1 MCRLYAVFPAD
12 RSEKMPNNKI
22 SKEKSI
28 RRTKT
33 LTELFVCCIILAG
46 AGYIVKSSIDNTNA
60 VPSSQHIDDSGY
72 EIEIPE
78 PTEPDPNKIVFVSAP
93 FNTKDKFSGDL
104 ILVNNQHEYFSS
116 DNENLVSIM
125 EKNDETE
132 RFFFTAVDY
141 TYTILEPVYEPM
153 AQMIEDFYEIYQ
165 NDTLIIYGS
174 YRTREF
180 QQQLYDSFTASE
192 SGEEAPIVAI
202 PGFSEHETGYAFD
215 FSEIINYDYQGTGDF
230 EWLNTNCYKYGFI
243 IRYTED
249 KESVTEYRYEPWHFR
264 YVGIPHAT
272 FMTRNNICLEEYID
286 LLRMKYPYEGEH
298 LQLTDDDGS
307 NYEIYFVASDDSS
320 EVTSVPVP
328 TGVRYDISGN
338 NVDGFIITVHT
349 DEKVDFGEENP
360 SITTATNRTD
370 TQETETT
377 SIE

>member
-1 MCRLYAVFPAD
+1 MPYLSAD
-12 RSEKMPNNKI
+12 RSKKMPKNKI

-33 LTELFVCCIILAG
+33 LTELFVCCIILAS
-46 AGYIVKSSIDNTNA
+46 AGYVVKNGIDNMQS
-60 VPSSQHIDDSGY
+60 VPSSQNTDNSGY

-78 PTEPDPNKIVFVSAP
+78 PTEPDPNKIVFVSVP
-93 FNTKDKFSGDL
+93 FNTKDKFSGNL

-116 DNENLVSIM
+116 ENENLVSIM

-132 RFFFTAVDY
+132 RSFFTSVDY

-153 AQMIEDFYEIYQ
+153 AQMIEDFYEIYE

-174 YRTREF
+174 YRTKDF
-180 QQQLYDSFTASE
+180 QQQLYDNFTASQ
-192 SGEEAPIVAI
+192 SDDEAPIVAM

-243 IRYTED
+243 IRYAED
-249 KESVTEYRYEPWHFR
+249 KENITEYRYEPWHFR

-272 FMTRNNICLEEYID
+272 FMTRNNICFEEYIN

-298 LQLTDDDGS
+298 LQLTDDDGA

-320 EVTSVPVP
+320 EITNVPVP

-338 NVDGFIITVHT
+338 NVDGFIITVHI
-349 DEKVDFGEENP
+349 DEKVNFGEENP
-360 SITTATNRTD
+360 TITTATETD
-370 TQETETT
+370 ISETETT
-377 SIE
+377 TTTIE